1 MAVLELGPQDKIY
14 YEHEAPSRA
23 DAATF
28 VFVNAITGDA
38 SMWQVEVGPA
48 LRDAG
53 FGTLAY
59 NFRGQAKS
67 GFTPGTPLDEALIV
81 GDLQR
86 LLADLQVSKA
96 VLVGL
101 SIGGL
106 YAAKA
111 MLGGSEV
118 SGLVL
123 INTLRKIGLRLAWIN
138 DMALR
143 IMEVGGAAL
152 MRDVMSPQLF
162 GPKWLAANRKDCMVP
177 NPEYPPLAPDT
188 GTFSLLQNMSGAD
201 WELPY
206 EQIQCPVLAVTGPN
220 DRVFYEPKI
229 VAELLARMPNATE
242 VIFPEA
248 GHMLPVEVGPP
259 LAEALSKFAANL

>member
-1 MAVLELGPQDKIY
+1 MPVLEIGPQDGLY
-14 YEHEAPSRA
+14 YEYDAPQRPE
-23 DAATF
+23 AATF

-38 SMWQVEVGPA
+38 SMWQAEVGPA
-48 LRDAG
+48 LREAG
-53 FGTLAY
+53 MGTLAF

-67 GFTPGTPLDEALIV
+67 PFTPGTALDEALIV

-86 LLADLQVSKA
+86 LLAELQVPKA
-96 VLVGL
+96 VPVGL

-118 SGLVL
+118 AGLVL
-123 INTLRKIGLRLAWIN
+123 VNTLRKIGVRLAWVN
-138 DMALR
+138 DVALR

-162 GPKWLAANRKDCMVP
+162 GPKWLEANRKDCLVP
-177 NPEYPPLAPDT
+177 NPEYVPLDPNA
-188 GTFSLLQNMSGAD
+188 GAFSLLQHMSGAD

-206 EQIQCPVLAVTGPN
+206 EQLQCPVLAATGPN
-220 DRVFYEPKI
+220 DRVFYEPEI
-229 VAELLARMPNATE
+229 VAELLARMPNVRE
-242 VIFPEA
+242 VVFPEA
-248 GHMLPVEVGPP
+248 GHLLPVEVGPAFAGE
-259 LAEALSKFAANL
+259 LVKFATNL